1 MAYIR
6 KRNNNWSFTVNLAK
20 DQISGERK
28 QITRSGFYTKKEA
41 QLAASQMEKEIA
53 DGTLLKESKVT
64 FGVFFQDWLVHY
76 EKQAKVSSVRARRIA
91 ANLLLEVWNN
101 SRLTSITRKMYQQ
114 RLDELSEKYSPNY
127 LDSIHSTGN
136 MIFKYALSSDLIK
149 SNPTDHFKMPKKKVE
164 VADIE
169 AENIEEVFLE
179 KDELSH
185 FLKVTGEHGLD
196 SDMLIFTTLSY
207 TGLRIGELLALK
219 WSDVDMNK
227 KCLRVTKTY
236 YNPNNNKR
244 KFTLL
249 TPKTKGSIRKIM
261 IDDVVISLL
270 KKHRIKQREFMLKNG
285 FVYQDQDFIFTGIEG
300 FPMVIKLV
308 TTRLQRLLAKSDIE
322 KYITL
327 HGFRHTHT
335 SLLIEAGV
343 GVKEIQQRLGHTD
356 INTTMN
362 IYAHMTKNME
372 EKASQQFSKLM
383 KDLL

>member
-6 KRNNNWSFTVNLAK
+6 KRNDKWSFTVNLAQ
-20 DQISGERK
+20 DQISGKRK
-28 QITRSGFYTKKEA
+28 QITRSGFSTKKEA
-41 QLAASQMEKEIA
+41 QLAASQLEKDIA
-53 DGTLLKESKVT
+53 NGNLIMESKIT
-64 FGVFFQDWLVHY
+64 FGEFFREWLVHY

-91 ANLLLEVWNN
+91 AKNLLEVWNN
-101 SRLTSITRKMYQQ
+101 RRLSSITRKMYQDH
-114 RLDELSEKYSPNY
+114 LNGLSEKYSPNY

-136 MIFKYALSSDLIK
+136 MIFNYALSLELIK
-149 SNPTDHFKMPKKKVE
+149 SNPTDHFKMQKKKIE

-169 AENIEEVFLE
+169 SENIEEGFLE
-179 KDELSH
+179 KEELSH
-185 FLKVTGEHGLD
+185 FLKVTAEHGLE
-196 SDMLIFTTLSY
+196 SDMLIFTTLAY
-207 TGLRIGELLALK
+207 TGLRIGELVALK
-219 WSDVDMNK
+219 WSDIDTNK
-227 KCLRVTKTY
+227 KSLRVTKTY
-236 YNPNNNKR
+236 YNPNNNKSEF
-244 KFTLL
+244 KLL
-249 TPKTKGSIRKIM
+249 TPKTKGSIRTII
-261 IDDVVISLL
+261 IDDLVISLL
-270 KKHRIKQREFMLKNG
+270 KKHRIKQKEHILKTG
-285 FVYQDQDFIFTGIEG
+285 FIYKDENFIFAGKEG

-308 TTRLQRLLAKSDIE
+308 TTRLQRLLSKSDIT
-322 KYITL
+322 KRLTL

>member
-6 KRNNNWSFTVNLAK
+6 KRNGKWSFTVNAR
-20 DQISGERK
+20 DPISGDRK
-28 QITRSGFYTKKEA
+28 QITRSTFSSKKQA
-41 QLAASQMEKEIA
+41 QLAASQMEKDIA
-53 DGTLLKESKVT
+53 DGNLINESRIT
-64 FGVFFQDWLVHY
+64 FGDFINDWLLHY

-91 ANLLLEVWNN
+91 AKHLIEVWNN
-101 SRLTSITRKMYQQ
+101 RRMSSITRKMYQD
-114 RLDELSEKYSPNY
+114 RLDELSAKYSPNY

-136 MIFKYALSSDLIK
+136 MIFNYAHSLELIK
-149 SNPTDHFKMPKKKVE
+149 SNPTHHFKMPKKKME

-169 AENIEEVFLE
+169 AESIEEVFLE
-179 KDELSH
+179 KEELSH
-185 FLKVTGEHGLD
+185 FLKVTAEKGLE
-196 SDMLIFTTLSY
+196 SDMLIFTTLAY
-207 TGLRIGELLALK
+207 TGLRIGELVALK
-219 WSDVDMNK
+219 WSDIDMNK
-227 KCLRVTKTY
+227 KSLRVTKTY
-236 YNPNNNKR
+236 YNPKNNK
-244 KFTLL
+244 KEYTLL
-249 TPKTKGSIRKIM
+249 SPKTKGSIRTII
-261 IDDVVISLL
+261 IDDLIISLL
-270 KKHRIKQREFMLKNG
+270 KKHKVKQNEHILKNR
-285 FVYQDQDFIFTGIEG
+285 VIYKDENFIFAGAEG

-308 TTRLQRLLAKSDIE
+308 TTRLQRLLSKTDIT
-322 KYITL
+322 KHFTL